1 MVRTSEENSMPT
13 NELYGFSVLDLVTGE
28 EADLKSIQEESWL
41 EEKMTGELTGFFV
54 GNDRRL
60 YIADE
65 NDNIAECDQERFKI
79 CIETTS
85 DMERNL
91 YNLITKIKTLLN
103 YGKWDEAIC
112 HIDQLSKIV
121 KKLAELDN
129 ILRKQDILIKENE
142 AEKRRKEEDRIW

>member
-1 MVRTSEENSMPT
+1 MEQNS
-13 NELYGFSVLDLVTGE
+13 
-28 EADLKSIQEESWL
+28 
-41 EEKMTGELTGFFV
+41 
-54 GNDRRL
+54 
-60 YIADE
+60 
-65 NDNIAECDQERFKI
+65 
-79 CIETTS
+79 
-85 DMERNL
+85 
-91 YNLITKIKTLLN
+91 YNLITEIEALLN

>member
-65 NDNIAECDQERFKI
+65 YDNIAECDQERFKI
-79 CIETTS
+79 CI
-85 DMERNL
+85 
-91 YNLITKIKTLLN
+91 
-103 YGKWDEAIC
+103 
-112 HIDQLSKIV
+112 
-121 KKLAELDN
+121 
-129 ILRKQDILIKENE
+129 
-142 AEKRRKEEDRIW
+142 